1 MLLYGKPDRIYD
13 IGTGNPRTPKEF
25 LEELDI
31 LPTTILSSI
40 PIVENLDESQ
50 CTQADSTEIEKILST
65 KRLRELNE
73 KINQEQEEAY
83 QGEN

>member
-1 MLLYGKPDRIYD
+1 LLLYGKPDRIYD
-13 IGTGNPRTPKEF
+13 IGYGNPKTPKEF
-25 LEELDI
+25 LEVLNI
-31 LPTTILSSI
+31 LPTTVLNSI
-40 PIVENLDESQ
+40 PIVENFDESQ
-50 CTQADSTEIEKILST
+50 CIQADPTEIEKILST